1 MQLWQSR
8 LRAESSCVAAPGC
21 RPPPSLLLACNAVVL
36 LCSGRTRPPHSA
48 MPGPSTA
55 KQAAAAPLFV
65 KSHRADWPLPPARDP
80 TQPAE
85 SRAVQTLERSQPRR
99 RGSPRGG
106 RSGQKLSGGSWGSPS
121 GGGRTETPR
130 KNSSG
135 RTAPAQLALP
145 ASRCC
150 TELRPSQGRI
160 LGQNK
165 FTKCR
170 EGQIQQCQESQNP
183 VSTPKASRCEE
194 SGKEEGWVRVGGG
207 WSVQPH
213 LVEGVQQSHRTAA
226 GCTSPPAALSP
237 IPCKLR

>member
-8 LRAESSCVAAPGC
+8 VRAESSCVAAPGC
-21 RPPPSLLLACNAVVL
+21 RLPPFSLLATPSSYFAVV
-36 LCSGRTRPPHSA
+36 GPARPTVQCPAPPLRS
-48 MPGPSTA
+48 
-55 KQAAAAPLFV
+55 KQAAPLDV
-65 KSHRADWPLPPARDP
+65 KSHRADWPLPPGRDP
-80 TQPAE
+80 TQPAK
-85 SRAVQTLERSQPRR
+85 SRAVQTCHRSPPCR

-106 RSGQKLSGGSWGSPS
+106 RSGQKLSQGSWRSPS

-165 FTKCR
+165 LTKCR
-170 EGQIQQCQESQNP
+170 EGQIRQCRESQNP